1 MSSSAYGVFEQAAAG
16 DSEQKRQ
23 QRIAADKMAAAIYDV
38 KDQFGS
44 FLSGAEDVQDFR
56 HRVALVRDDM
66 IKTVEPH
73 LFPRTGIMRRI
84 CKQLE
89 REFTAADKGDAL
101 IPEGDFHAYKDKV
114 DDNAESKMDKIW
126 VETENTEHHTGDP
139 AKTLFAKTKKAAEGE
154 VDAGASASG
163 SIDVAPDV
171 YVPGEAL
178 QSTVDHFAAWCR
190 TAKVT
195 PSLDTL
201 DRYAATYQAP
211 DEVYIALVSA
221 LQHTA
226 SRIEASR
233 RTAAPDYLTK
243 ADEALTNLLNQRAEE
258 FQQTIEP
265 LQQALMVVQQAEAE
279 QQAANPMNVMPGGQI
294 NVMPP
299 GTGAPAGGGDPM
311 GGGMP
316 PGGGGDPMAD
326 PAMAAMMGGGDPAM
340 GGGAPPMDPGMGG
353 DPMAGGGGDI
363 PPEIAQMMMQG
374 SRRQAYDPDRS
385 WGGDPDYQKIDT
397 NAPPP
402 ALDAV
407 RAQGWSPEDQAVVE
421 KLMAEYGLDPVDAI
435 QEFHALKQ
443 GKKASPKK
451 GEARKG
457 RTPQRQVKVGSGELH
472 PVWADQGYTTEMLDS
487 WRKDNPHMQDASYN
501 DMAEFNQSIM
511 LGLGGEDFRSPHDWQ
526 AFKKSQPQAWVG
538 GRSYYESPNVQK
550 KYPGYDT
557 RGNKLGR
564 SSSAITAADVVQK
577 FEDWAQKRP
586 GLPTGSEVDIEQFA
600 TENQVGPRA
609 KNKLKQHLVSA
620 GIEDGTSDDFYAPA
634 AGYEYEDPYQQ
645 NGWKMT
651 RATEDGS
658 AEWVHPS
665 GFSVSGHDG
674 PDGGSWQL
682 FDSKGAFGKPFT
694 DPGEA
699 QDAIL
704 KQLKSGSR
712 KQAWMG
718 FGSEQPGAH
727 KVAGWEWDS
736 YLNAHVAS
744 KPREFTCS
752 CGKPFAAPSGFQ
764 RCACGKQW
772 NSYVIGTGGDR
783 HEASAEKYLVREIP
797 TRDGV
802 IVAAKTADC
811 EDDKD
816 KGDDDCDA
824 DKDEDCPPWEK
835 DASRDFARFVAE
847 AFTARESALTKL
859 TDPGEI
865 TDTEDSGTPEMKQP
879 PEDWARRNPDG
890 KWNKGPRRSI

>member
-340 GGGAPPMDPGMGG
+340 GGGAPPMDPAMGG

-363 PPEIAQMMMQG
+363 PPEMMQ
-374 SRRQAYDPDRS
+374 Q
-385 WGGDPDYQKIDT
+385 
-397 NAPPP
+397 
-402 ALDAV
+402 
-407 RAQGWSPEDQAVVE
+407 
-421 KLMAEYGLDPVDAI
+421 LMM
-435 QEFHALKQ
+435 Q
-443 GKKASPKK
+443 GKKAAPKK

-457 RTPQRQVKVGSGELH
+457 R
-472 PVWADQGYTTEMLDS
+472 
-487 WRKDNPHMQDASYN
+487 
-501 DMAEFNQSIM
+501 
-511 LGLGGEDFRSPHDWQ
+511 
-526 AFKKSQPQAWVG
+526 
-538 GRSYYESPNVQK
+538 
-550 KYPGYDT
+550 
-557 RGNKLGR
+557 
-564 SSSAITAADVVQK
+564 SAITAADIVQK
-577 FEDWAQKRP
+577 FEDWSKKRVDQQ
-586 GLPTGSEVDIEQFA
+586 GTLPTGTEADLDQFVN
-600 TENQVGPRA
+600 ENQVGPRA

-665 GFSVSGHDG
+665 GFSLAGQDG

-682 FDSKGAFGKPFT
+682 FDSKGAVGKPFT

-816 KGDDDCDA
+816 KGDDDCDE
-824 DKDEDCPPWEK
+824 DKNEDCPPWEK

>member
-73 LFPRTGIMRRI
+73 LFPRTGVMRRI

-340 GGGAPPMDPGMGG
+340 GGGAPPMDPAMGG

-363 PPEIAQMMMQG
+363 PPEMMQ
-374 SRRQAYDPDRS
+374 Q
-385 WGGDPDYQKIDT
+385 
-397 NAPPP
+397 
-402 ALDAV
+402 
-407 RAQGWSPEDQAVVE
+407 
-421 KLMAEYGLDPVDAI
+421 LMM
-435 QEFHALKQ
+435 Q
-443 GKKASPKK
+443 GKKAAPKK

-457 RTPQRQVKVGSGELH
+457 R
-472 PVWADQGYTTEMLDS
+472 
-487 WRKDNPHMQDASYN
+487 
-501 DMAEFNQSIM
+501 
-511 LGLGGEDFRSPHDWQ
+511 
-526 AFKKSQPQAWVG
+526 
-538 GRSYYESPNVQK
+538 
-550 KYPGYDT
+550 
-557 RGNKLGR
+557 
-564 SSSAITAADVVQK
+564 SAITAADVVQK
-577 FEDWAQKRP
+577 FEDWSKKRVDQQ
-586 GLPTGSEVDIEQFA
+586 GTLPTGTEADVDQF
-600 TENQVGPRA
+600 TQENQVGQRA
-609 KNKLKQHLVSA
+609 LKKLKQHLV
-620 GIEDGTSDDFYAPA
+620 GNIENGTSDDFYAPA

-658 AEWVHPS
+658 AEWQHPS
-665 GFSVSGHDG
+665 GYSLAGRDG

-682 FDSKGAFGKPFT
+682 YDAKGPFGKPFT
-694 DPGEA
+694 DPGDA

-704 KQLKSGSR
+704 KRLGKTSGFNYGPDDFRQDSHWSNEKPFYSPNDGDYDIEFARRREDNPLSGLSELERLMRPSYQNGLEPNHPHAAYGDYARQIYPEHFGKQGSRNR

-727 KVAGWEWDS
+727 RVAGWEWDG

-797 TRDGV
+797 TRDNV

-811 EDDKD
+811 EGDKD
-816 KGDDDCDA
+816 KGDDDCDE
-824 DKDEDCPPWEK
+824 DKNEDCPPWEK